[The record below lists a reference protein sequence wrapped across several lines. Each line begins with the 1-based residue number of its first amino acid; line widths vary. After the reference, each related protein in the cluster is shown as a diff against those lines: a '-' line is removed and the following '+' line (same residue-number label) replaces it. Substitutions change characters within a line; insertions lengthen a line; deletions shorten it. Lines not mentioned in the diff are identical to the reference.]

1 MKPTEFVKVNSQF
14 WGDHLRGVS
23 EHLPTSHAR
32 ELPGPLL
39 YPRLMVLTETPDW
52 NILELVGVSRE
63 YRSLEVRRQ
72 KAASIDQYFG
82 GGESAAAGPVVVLPN
97 ESAFK
102 DATITSERGRSVLG
116 TRFPGAQSLIGNEL
130 VGTGDAGTGKLL
142 KFAPGNYTS
151 FDRVLLVHE
160 ANSSVRIHWTFLAIA
175 IHRSEPAEKYR
186 DYLQSL
192 VNTAPHLDPLG
203 TLSVPR
209 GEVEQVLK
217 GDAFASTY
225 LMHGI
230 QDTTVGEFLNQ
241 HEDVLLSAFDA
252 TRLIHEPFL
261 EWRDGAAHAD
271 EIAINPDFIL
281 ERADGSHIIGDLR
294 LPLLETANVTKGKK
308 RRRSFTAPVPDGL
321 AQLAH
326 YEEYFQT
333 PENRAFAKAK
343 YGIEV
348 SEPRK
353 LLVIGSQENVDPTE
367 FEQAAQSTTSF
378 EIVDYDSI
386 LRLHLAAKS

>member
-14 WGDHLRGVS
+14 WGDHLRSVS
-23 EHLPTSHAR
+23 EHLPTSHSR

-82 GGESAAAGPVVVLPN
+82 GGESAASGPVVALPN
-97 ESAFK
+97 ESTFK
-102 DATITSERGRSVLG
+102 DATIASERGRRALG
-116 TRFPGAQSLIGNEL
+116 TRFASAGSLIGNEL
-130 VGTGDAGTGKLL
+130 VGAGDAGTGRLL
-142 KFAPGNYTS
+142 KFAPGNYS
-151 FDRVLLVHE
+151 AFERVLLVHE
-160 ANSSVRIHWTFLAIA
+160 TNSSIRIHWTFLAIA
-175 IHRSEPAEKYR
+175 IHRSEPAEKYL
-186 DYLQSL
+186 DYLQGL
-192 VNTAPHLDPLG
+192 VNAAPHLDPLG

-209 GEVEQVLK
+209 GEAEQVLK

-225 LMHGI
+225 LLHGL
-230 QDTTVGEFLNQ
+230 QDTTAGEFLNQ
-241 HEDVLLSAFDA
+241 HEDILLSAFDA

-261 EWRDGAAHAD
+261 EWRDGAADAD
-271 EIAINPDFIL
+271 DIAINPDFIL
-281 ERADGSHIIGDLR
+281 ERADGTHIIGDLS
-294 LPLLETANVTKGKK
+294 LPLLETANVAKGKK
-308 RRRSFTAPVPDGL
+308 RRRSALVRDGL
-321 AQLAH
+321 AQLAR

-348 SEPRK
+348 SDPRK
-353 LLVIGSQENVDPTE
+353 LLVIGSQETVDSTE
-367 FEQAAQSTTSF
+367 FEQATTSF
-378 EIVDYDSI
+378 EIIDYDSI